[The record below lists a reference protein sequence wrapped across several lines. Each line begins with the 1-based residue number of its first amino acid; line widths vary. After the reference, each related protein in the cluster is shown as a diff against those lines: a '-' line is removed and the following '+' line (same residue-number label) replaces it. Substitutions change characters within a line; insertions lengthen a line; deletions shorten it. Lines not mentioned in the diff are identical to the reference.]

1 MALIKDR
8 RHSLEHTATPELRF
22 SDWLNEGLS
31 QDLSSTTAVLT
42 NGDDDLP
49 SLLANADKLSMIAV
63 EFEPFADGR
72 GFSMARMLRRAGYEG
87 EIRAVG
93 DVAMDRIDFMQ
104 RVGFNAFELRDDQDV
119 TEALTKL
126 GEVSVHFQ
134 PSADGQGPAYMV

>member
-1 MALIKDR
+1 MALIKDQR
-8 RHSLEHTATPELRF
+8 LSLDHAATPELRF
-22 SDWLNEGLS
+22 ADWLADG
-31 QDLSSTTAVLT
+31 STHADAVLA

-49 SLLANADKLSMIAV
+49 SLLSNANKLSMIAL
-63 EFEPFADGR
+63 EFDTFADGR
-72 GFSMARMLRRAGYEG
+72 GFSMARMLRRAGYQG

-119 TEALTKL
+119 TQVLSKF

-134 PSADGQGPAYMV
+134 PSADGKGPAYMA